1 MFNKIILLSA
11 IALASFSL
19 TPFRQF
25 KQVNHVKQKVSQ
37 SQQELSLAEECD
49 SLIVSLKQSA
59 SEVNKKCNNLISLF
73 GESKIKDLTRI
84 DDDVKEQFLNKNYT
98 QMFKI
103 SLEPNQRNSIDSII
117 ERVKKIP
124 EVEYVERNQS
134 IPVCSTPNDPYYTN
148 QSQWGLNGTYGINAP
163 EVRSECTGSSLI
175 KVAIVDTGIGSHTDL
190 NNNVIGGC
198 DIYHDSIRDGNP
210 YDSHGTGVAGVIG
223 AQGNNA
229 NGISG
234 VNWNVSLVDM
244 RCGDFLNH
252 VSLDAVL
259 GAFNQLTSMYYT
271 PARVPIINYSIEG
284 YGYHGFIKSAISN
297 FPGLVV
303 WVAGNNNMNTDTLV
317 DNFGSYNLPNL
328 ISVGSINS
336 DGTLRDSSNY
346 SQSGLTIDIYA
357 PGGNIIT
364 TALNNTFEYM
374 SGTSFAAPH
383 VTGVAALLLSID
395 SSLTAAQLKTFF
407 CDGAIS
413 YTTTKLNR
421 IITLKRLNA
430 IESVYNY
437 LEFKCGPIGRAI

>member
-1 MFNKIILLSA
+1 MLNKIILLSA
-11 IALASFSL
+11 IALASFLL
-19 TPFRQF
+19 TPFRQL
-25 KQVNHVKQKVSQ
+25 KQVNHVKQKSSQ
-37 SQQELSLAEECD
+37 SQQKLSLDEECD

-244 RCGDFLNH
+244 RCGDFFE
-252 VSLDAVL
+252 SCIT
-259 GAFNQLTSMYYT
+259 GCGI
-271 PARVPIINYSIEG
+271 R
-284 YGYHGFIKSAISN
+284 
-297 FPGLVV
+297 
-303 WVAGNNNMNTDTLV
+303 
-317 DNFGSYNLPNL
+317 
-328 ISVGSINS
+328 SV
-336 DGTLRDSSNY
+336 
-346 SQSGLTIDIYA
+346 Q
-357 PGGNIIT
+357 
-364 TALNNTFEYM
+364 
-374 SGTSFAAPH
+374 
-383 VTGVAALLLSID
+383 SID
-395 SSLTAAQLKTFF
+395 FNVLYS
-407 CDGAIS
+407 C
-413 YTTTKLNR
+413 
-421 IITLKRLNA
+421 
-430 IESVYNY
+430 
-437 LEFKCGPIGRAI
+437 